1 MQWAAVYHDHE
12 FAAKDI
18 LFELKLLRKKLL
30 GTQDNKSFA
39 TTEITTPSSLS
50 PLDYGSLL
58 TQCQPVLRAW
68 HLELRGIKDDWKK
81 CQSKLRGRNIE
92 TMVYISL
99 FSTFAL
105 RGVSTLAEVVYKYTT
120 DID

>member
-18 LFELKLLRKKLL
+18 LFELKLLRKNLL

-58 TQCQPVLRAW
+58 TQCQPVRRAW

-105 RGVSTLAEVVYKYTT
+105 GGCVNACGSC
-120 DID
+120 I